1 MAIIETVDLVIFD
14 CDGVV
19 ADSEPLAIRALQE
32 SLAAR
37 GVVLSFDDVS
47 ERFLGRSAETV
58 ARILKADFDLVF
70 DEVSQQ
76 AMRDRLLATLRTDLT
91 AVAGVEALLRD
102 LRVPFCLASSSPMER
117 IMTSLQ
123 TMALTEHFA
132 GRIFNAAMVAHGKPA
147 PDLFLHAARTMGAAP
162 ERCLVIEDSPVGIE
176 AGKRAG
182 MRVIGFL
189 GGGHA
194 QNAAHRAAVGAA
206 EPHHIA
212 ETMTDV
218 TALLGLTSNRSIPI
232 AKLTASAS

>member
-1 MAIIETVDLVIFD
+1 MSLIETVDLVIFD

-37 GVVLSFDDVS
+37 GVVLTFDEVS

-58 ARILKADFDLVF
+58 ARLLKTEFDLVF
-70 DEVSQQ
+70 DDASQV
-76 AMRDRLLATLRTDLT
+76 AMREHLLALLRSDLT
-91 AVAGVEALLRD
+91 AVEGVGTLLRD
-102 LRVPFCLASSSPMER
+102 LRVPFCLASSSPMAR
-117 IMTSLQ
+117 IMTSLEAI
-123 TMALTEHFA
+123 ALARHFE

-147 PDLFLHAARTMGAAP
+147 PDLFLHAARTMGVAP
-162 ERCLVIEDSPVGIE
+162 ERSIVIEDSPVGIE

-194 QNAAHRAAVGAA
+194 QNATHRAAVRDAA
-206 EPHHIA
+206 PDMIA
-212 ETMTDV
+212 ETMAEV
-218 TALLGLTSNRSIPI
+218 AGMLGI
-232 AKLTASAS
+232 APAMGG